1 MVWAGRAAI
10 VGLSCALACTL
21 VASCSGS
28 SFPGARPP
36 VRSSTTVAAA
46 RRTTTTRPDARTQYA
61 SAIADGLRTE
71 GHQIPGLTAPQR
83 ACIAAAIVDG
93 VGVERFRAAGVA
105 PDEMRESGHQLPT
118 RLANEIP
125 EPARR
130 DVGGRLQRCGVA
142 YAMAKP
148 LFVGLSK
155 QLVNDFADASCM
167 ASGLNAAERQLVVA
181 DFVLVTT
188 PSSAGASSL
197 ADVFLQCVRF
207 GELTVHDLGAPLS
220 SGEVDCVDR
229 SSRTD
234 SIMHEAAVDAF
245 VGITAGSNLG
255 YGLARIWVR
264 CLTPAHLR
272 ILETNP
278 GRPID
283 T

>member
-1 MVWAGRAAI
+1 M
-10 VGLSCALACTL
+10 
-21 VASCSGS
+21 
-28 SFPGARPP
+28 
-36 VRSSTTVAAA
+36 
-46 RRTTTTRPDARTQYA
+46 
-61 SAIADGLRTE
+61 
-71 GHQIPGLTAPQR
+71 QR

-93 VGVERFRAAGVA
+93 VGVDRFRTAGVA

-118 RLANEIP
+118 RLANVIP
-125 EPARR
+125 DPVRR
-130 DVGGRLQRCGVA
+130 DIGSKLQGCGVA

-155 QLVNDFADASCM
+155 QLVDDFADEGCM
-167 ASGLNAAERQLVVA
+167 ATGLDAADRQLVVG

-188 PSSAGASSL
+188 PSIADASSL

-220 SGEVDCVDR
+220 NGEINCVDVASR
-229 SSRTD
+229 SD
-234 SIMHEAAVDAF
+234 AIMHEAAADAF

-264 CLTPAHLR
+264 CLTPGHLR
-272 ILETNP
+272 ILRTNP
-278 GRPID
+278 GRPIE